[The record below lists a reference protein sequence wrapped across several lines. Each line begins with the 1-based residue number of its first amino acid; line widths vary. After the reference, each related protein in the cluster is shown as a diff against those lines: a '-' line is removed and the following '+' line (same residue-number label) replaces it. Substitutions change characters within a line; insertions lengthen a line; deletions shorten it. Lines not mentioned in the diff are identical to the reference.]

1 MMRQL
6 AYRLMKNETCLRA
19 MVTVPC
25 FRHGCTLRK
34 DGDTYLLQRDGKRI
48 RLAAR
53 HLLYAPSTAEHFDTY
68 FSQVQPTV
76 IDSHAEVDYSTPR
89 LQTLANGLEFELS
102 SLPEEGSALDAYFRF
117 YTPKPGETVFDIGAY
132 CGVFTYELSR
142 IVGPGGRVIAFE
154 PDPLNVELLRRNV
167 ERHKLANV
175 TVVQAA
181 MSDHDGSQ
189 QFNSEGALG
198 SALTSAID
206 RPSADQT
213 MTVPTITLE
222 RACREYG
229 PPAFVKIDAEGS
241 EIEILSGA
249 QEFLTAQTIQFVLD
263 TNHIRY
269 GKTTNGPVESLFAAS
284 GYAAESSEDHGGFMT
299 TWAKPTH

>member
-1 MMRQL
+1 MLTSASIRRSRARQ
-6 AYRLMKNETCLRA
+6 
-19 MVTVPC
+19 
-25 FRHGCTLRK
+25 F
-34 DGDTYLLQRDGKRI
+34 
-48 RLAAR
+48 
-53 HLLYAPSTAEHFDTY
+53 
-68 FSQVQPTV
+68 
-76 IDSHAEVDYSTPR
+76 
-89 LQTLANGLEFELS
+89 
-102 SLPEEGSALDAYFRF
+102 
-117 YTPKPGETVFDIGAY
+117 FDIGAY

-198 SALTSAID
+198 SALTSAMD